1 MDGREVPSGTP
12 EHARELDET
21 IRSERVRYVFLSSAL
36 PIVFSPIGG
45 VLMSL
50 ALAETTD
57 RRRLW
62 LWTAGLVAL
71 ALVRLGMRHRFGAV
85 ISRPGMDFRRWE
97 RRFVGAIASI
107 GLWWG
112 VGAVLLINPAS
123 PTQPFMV
130 YAFVMLM
137 VGGTIASYS
146 AHPWCVYLAVL
157 GLATPTTLWFALQP
171 TTVHRVLAVG
181 AVMYMVAGLR
191 SVRTLSHFFTRTY
204 RLAQDVRVERDRAE
218 RAARSDFLTGLDNRR
233 AFWEQGERA
242 VQDAARAPAERPL
255 AAVVV
260 DIDHF
265 KRINDTHGHAHGDAA
280 LRVMA
285 EMLRQ
290 LVRKSDVCG
299 RIGGEEFALV
309 LPGTT
314 LEEARALAER
324 LREHIL
330 QRVVAHDG
338 VSFRFTA
345 SFGVAALR
353 ADDGGL
359 EAVLARA
366 DEALYNAKERGRNRV
381 ELAS

>member
-1 MDGREVPSGTP
+1 MNAPEAHSGAP

-21 IRSERVRYVFLSSAL
+21 IRSERVRYVFLNSAL
-36 PIVFSPIGG
+36 PIFFSPIGG
-45 VLMSL
+45 TLMSL
-50 ALAETTD
+50 ALSETTD
-57 RRRLW
+57 GRRLW
-62 LWTAGLVAL
+62 IWNAGLVAL
-71 ALVRLGMRHRFGAV
+71 ALVRLIMRQRFGAV
-85 ISRPGMDFRRWE
+85 ISHPGTDFRRWE

-112 VGAVLLINPAS
+112 VGAVLLLNPAS
-123 PTQPFMV
+123 PTQPFMIF
-130 YAFVMLM
+130 AFVMLM

-146 AHPWCVYLAVL
+146 AHPWCVNLAVL
-157 GLATPTTLWFALQP
+157 GLAVPTTLWFVVQP
-171 TTVHRVLAVG
+171 TAVHRVLAIG
-181 AVMYMVAGLR
+181 SVMYMVAGLR
-191 SVRTLSHFFTRTY
+191 SVRTLNHFFTRTY
-204 RLAQDVRVERDRAE
+204 RLAHDVRVERDRAE

-233 AFWEQGERA
+233 AFWERGERA
-242 VQDAARAPAERPL
+242 VHDAARAGAERPL
-255 AAVVV
+255 VVVVV

-285 EMLRQ
+285 ETLRQ

-309 LPGTT
+309 LPDTT
-314 LEEARALAER
+314 LDEARTLAER
-324 LREHIL
+324 LREGIR

-353 ADDGGL
+353 GGHERL

-366 DEALYNAKERGRNRV
+366 DEALYSAKQGGRDRV
-381 ELAS
+381 EFAP